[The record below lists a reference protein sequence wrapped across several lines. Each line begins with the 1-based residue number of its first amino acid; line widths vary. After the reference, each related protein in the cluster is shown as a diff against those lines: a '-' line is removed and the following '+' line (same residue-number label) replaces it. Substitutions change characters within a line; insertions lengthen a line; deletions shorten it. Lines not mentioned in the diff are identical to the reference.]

1 MHKVNIFASLK
12 RFENKTSITCM
23 NKIRTLIMGAAGRD
37 FHNFNVFYRNN
48 PAYEVIAFT
57 ATQIPYIDDR
67 KYPAELSGKMYPK
80 GIPIYPE
87 EMIYDLIKKHKIDEV
102 VFSYS
107 DVSFNYIMEKGA
119 RINAAGASFKML
131 GYEQTSVKSTK
142 PVIAVVASRTGAGK
156 SQTSRRVVEILKSMG
171 LKTVSIRHPMPYGN
185 LAKQKVQRFAQISDL
200 KKHKCTIEEMEEYEP
215 HIARGY
221 VIYSGADYE
230 AIVREAE
237 KEADVIIWDGG
248 NNDMP
253 FYKSDLVITVVDPH
267 RAGHEMNYY
276 PGYTNLLIA
285 NVVVINKVDSADMES
300 IRKIRD
306 NIRSVNP
313 NAIVIEA
320 ASPISL
326 ENESDYKHIKGKRVL
341 VVEDGPT
348 LTHGEMKFGAGI
360 LASQKFGAAEIVD
373 PRQYAVKSIKDTFNK
388 YKDVGP
394 LLPAMGYG
402 DKQIKDLED
411 TINKVPCDTVV
422 IGTPI
427 DLRRLI
433 KIKKPAVRVT
443 YDLQEIGKPGL
454 AEVFESL
461 LH

>member
-1 MHKVNIFASLK
+1 
-12 RFENKTSITCM
+12 M

-48 PAYEVIAFT
+48 PTYEVIAFT

-67 KYPAELSGKMYPK
+67 KYPAELSGQLYPK

-87 EMIYDLIKKHKIDEV
+87 EMIYELIKKYKIDEV

-131 GYEQTSVKSTK
+131 GYEQTAVKSTK

-300 IRKIRD
+300 IRKIRE
-306 NIRSVNP
+306 NISSVNP

-388 YKDVGP
+388 YKNVGP

-411 TINKVPCDTVV
+411 TISKVPCDTVV

-454 AEVFESL
+454 TEVFESF

>member
-1 MHKVNIFASLK
+1 
-12 RFENKTSITCM
+12 M